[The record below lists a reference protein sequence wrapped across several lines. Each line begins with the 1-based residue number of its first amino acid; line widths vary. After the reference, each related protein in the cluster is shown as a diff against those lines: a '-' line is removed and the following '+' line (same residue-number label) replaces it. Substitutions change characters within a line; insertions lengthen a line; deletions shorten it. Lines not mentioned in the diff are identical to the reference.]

1 MSSPGLRLLSIVGA
15 GILIL
20 ASASSV
26 GAADG
31 GTSVTITSPRSGQ
44 SVSLKRAPYTAVAGD
59 VAFSPT
65 TATTTRFFLRRDGCG
80 TSNDNPHLSI
90 ASGTDAG
97 DGCGVLFNAVVG
109 AGGDVVQTAFVD
121 FPASDGMPLAFD
133 ATRAISGVIALSG
146 AQVGIAQVDV
156 SLEALVNGQPVELGA
171 ETGASAVLDPT
182 GADTPVPFSITPDA
196 SYAGVDLQALDLR
209 VRIHGPNVYSGFVS
223 LSGTSYADLGSF
235 SASVN
240 ESVQVSLDD
249 PTFANPIPA
258 RIGATGTTWSVAI
271 PTPGVGSHTLY
282 ARSQQG
288 FDTSTVTSISFKV
301 TK

>member
-44 SVSLKRAPYTAVAGD
+44 SVSLKRAAYTAVAGD

-97 DGCGVLFNAVVG
+97 DGCGVCSTPSSAR
-109 AGGDVVQTAFVD
+109 AGTSSRRRSSTSRRATAC
-121 FPASDGMPLAFD
+121 PSRS
-133 ATRAISGVIALSG
+133 TR
-146 AQVGIAQVDV
+146 
-156 SLEALVNGQPVELGA
+156 
-171 ETGASAVLDPT
+171 
-182 GADTPVPFSITPDA
+182 
-196 SYAGVDLQALDLR
+196 R
-209 VRIHGPNVYSGFVS
+209 VRS
-223 LSGTSYADLGSF
+223 
-235 SASVN
+235 
-240 ESVQVSLDD
+240 
-249 PTFANPIPA
+249 PA
-258 RIGATGTTWSVAI
+258 
-271 PTPGVGSHTLY
+271 
-282 ARSQQG
+282 
-288 FDTSTVTSISFKV
+288 
-301 TK
+301 